1 MVELKGGK
9 ISPIAAATA
18 GPSHHSYEA
27 FLARYR
33 TASLADVAL
42 MVIVQIAILAG
53 SAAETCLT
61 PLKWPAADFAS
72 GI

>member
-1 MVELKGGK
+1 MTLFSGCKKDDTDPTNPSIIPVQTTVQVTVDL
-9 ISPIAAATA
+9 A
-18 GPSHHSYEA
+18 G
-27 FLARYR
+27 
-33 TASLADVAL
+33 ASNF
-42 MVIVQIAILAG
+42 AILAG